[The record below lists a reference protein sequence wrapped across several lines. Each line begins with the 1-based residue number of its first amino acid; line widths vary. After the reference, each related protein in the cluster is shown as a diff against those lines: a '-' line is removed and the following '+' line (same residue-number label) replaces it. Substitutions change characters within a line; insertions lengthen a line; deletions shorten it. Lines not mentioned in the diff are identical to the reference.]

1 MEGNPIDA
9 PWQTTSSKR
18 IKNSNR
24 TILPTCKVNN
34 KYTNDISPHNPYEI
48 LYIANTIKQ
57 EVDTIANTAE
67 PKRWK
72 VRSNQINRV

>member
-1 MEGNPIDA
+1 MEGNRIDA
-9 PWQTTSSKR
+9 PWPTTSSKR

-24 TILPTCKVNN
+24 TILPTCNVNN
-34 KYTNDISPHNPYEI
+34 KYANDISPHNPCEI

-67 PKRWK
+67 PKR
-72 VRSNQINRV
+72 